1 MTPDYSSPVLIA
13 AVALIVLKWAAE
25 LWLDRLN
32 ERHVQRHAEKIPD
45 ALRDTMDDATYKK
58 SVQYTLAKSQHGRFD
73 NLFGAVLLI
82 AVLLTGA
89 LPRLFEWVSR
99 NFGQSAWAMSGFL
112 IGVMLLFMLAC
123 LPLDWRA
130 QFRLEERFGFNT
142 TTQGTW
148 WADRAKAVLLMI
160 VIVLPLF
167 ALLLKLV
174 DWTGSAWW
182 LWGWA
187 CLTGFQF
194 LMMILAPVLIL
205 PLFNKFSP
213 LEDGPLK
220 ERLLA
225 LAKGADFSAQKI
237 QIMDGSRRSKHSNAF
252 FTGFG
257 RARRIVLFDTLI
269 EQLNE
274 AELEAV
280 LAHEIGHYKKR
291 HIPKMLLLSAASS
304 LLGFYVLYLLAGFE
318 GFYDA
323 FGFSAGY
330 LAPAFLL
337 FGLLSGAIEFWF
349 SPLLNR
355 LSRKHEY
362 EADAYAKERVGAA
375 QPLISALRKLNE
387 KNLGNLTPHP
397 AYSGF
402 HYSHPALLER
412 EAALNRD

>member
-1 MTPDYSSPVLIA
+1 MDYSSPILIGAIVLI
-13 AVALIVLKWAAE
+13 VAKWAAE
-25 LWLDRLN
+25 FWLDRLN
-32 ERHVQRHAEKIPD
+32 ERHVLRHADKIPD
-45 ALRDTMDDATYKK
+45 ALRGAMDEPTYQK
-58 SVQYTLAKSQHGRFD
+58 SVEYTLAKSRFGKIE
-73 NLFGAVLLI
+73 NFFSSALLI
-82 AVLLTGA
+82 VALLTGILA
-89 LPRLFEWVSR
+89 SLFEWVSGA
-99 NFGQSAWAMSGFL
+99 FGQSAWTLSGFL
-112 IGVMLLFMLAC
+112 IGVMLLFMLAG

-142 TTQGTW
+142 TTQSTW
-148 WADRAKAVLLMI
+148 WADRAKAVLLTI

-167 ALLLKLV
+167 TLLLKLV
-174 DWTGSAWW
+174 DWTGDAWW
-182 LWGWA
+182 LWSWA

-194 LMMILAPVLIL
+194 LMMILAPIFIM

-213 LEDGPLK
+213 LEEGSLK
-220 ERLLA
+220 ERLLT
-225 LAKGADFSAQKI
+225 LADRANFSAHKI

-274 AELEAV
+274 EELEAV
-280 LAHEIGHYKKR
+280 LAHEIGHYKRR

-304 LLGFYVLYLLAGFE
+304 LLGFYVLSILAGHA
-318 GFYDA
+318 GFYAA
-323 FGFSAGY
+323 FGFSAGS

-337 FGLLSGAIEFWF
+337 FGLLGGTIEFWF
-349 SPLLNR
+349 SPLLSG

-362 EADAYAKERVGAA
+362 EADAYAKGMVGAA
-375 QPLISALRKLNE
+375 QPLITALRKLNE

-402 HYSHPALLER
+402 HYSHPTLLER
-412 EAALNRD
+412 EAALTQN

>member
-123 LPLDWRA
+123 LPLDWR
-130 QFRLEERFGFNT
+130 EERFGFNT

-213 LEDGPLK
+213 LEDGSLK

-257 RARRIVLFDTLI
+257 RARRIVL
-269 EQLNE
+269 QCC
-274 AELEAV
+274 
-280 LAHEIGHYKKR
+280 
-291 HIPKMLLLSAASS
+291 
-304 LLGFYVLYLLAGFE
+304 YL
-318 GFYDA
+318 
-323 FGFSAGY
+323 
-330 LAPAFLL
+330 
-337 FGLLSGAIEFWF
+337 
-349 SPLLNR
+349 
-355 LSRKHEY
+355 
-362 EADAYAKERVGAA
+362 
-375 QPLISALRKLNE
+375 
-387 KNLGNLTPHP
+387 
-397 AYSGF
+397 
-402 HYSHPALLER
+402 
-412 EAALNRD
+412 

>member
-1 MTPDYSSPVLIA
+1 MLVL
-13 AVALIVLKWAAE
+13 LKWAAE
-25 LWLDRLN
+25 HWLDRLN
-32 ERHVQRHAEKIPD
+32 ESHVRKHADKVPD
-45 ALRDTMDDATYKK
+45 ALRDVMDDATYAK
-58 SVQYTLAKSQHGRFD
+58 SVQYTLAKSRFARIE
-73 NLFGAVLLI
+73 NLFGALL
-82 AVLLTGA
+82 LLTALLSGA
-89 LPRLFEWVSR
+89 LPWLFNVTVDALGESI
-99 NFGQSAWAMSGFL
+99 WAMSGYL
-112 IGVMLLFMLAC
+112 IGVMLIFMLAG

-142 TTQGTW
+142 TTQATW
-148 WADRAKAVLLMI
+148 WADRAKAVALMI

-174 DWTGSAWW
+174 DWTDSAWW

-194 LMMILAPVLIL
+194 LMMILAPVLIM

-225 LAKGADFSAQKI
+225 LAKRADFSAQKVLV
-237 QIMDGSRRSKHSNAF
+237 MDGSRRSNHSNAF

-274 AELEAV
+274 TELEAV
-280 LAHEIGHYKKR
+280 LAHEIGHYKRK
-291 HIPKMLLLSAASS
+291 HIPIMLLISSASS
-304 LLGFYVLYLLAGFE
+304 LLCFYLLSLLAGSGE
-318 GFYDA
+318 FYAA
-323 FGFSAGY
+323 FGFPPGN

-337 FGLLSGAIEFWF
+337 FGLLSGTVEFWF

-362 EADAYAKERVGAA
+362 EADAYAKDSVGAA

-402 HYSHPALLER
+402 HYSHPTLLER
-412 EAALNRD
+412 EASLNRE